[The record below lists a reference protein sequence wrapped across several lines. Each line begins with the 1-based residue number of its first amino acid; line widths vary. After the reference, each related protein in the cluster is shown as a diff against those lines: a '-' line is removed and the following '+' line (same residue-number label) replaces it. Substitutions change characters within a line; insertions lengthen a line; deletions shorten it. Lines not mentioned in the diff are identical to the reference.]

1 MNNLLALTL
10 SAFLALPLAAAEA
23 APFQLEPGNWNPA
36 VRSQLENLL
45 GSHSWQGKKVVLD
58 FDNTLV
64 SRDIGEATFAQLLI
78 TDKIK
83 RSAALAAISPDFVN
97 QGKLISLTNVADLS
111 EYYDQLA
118 SLDAHPADLEA
129 ASNSYAW
136 VVQAMMGLTPVEIIE
151 ATRAAYGQN
160 RAEQDRAQNKDSKLE
175 ITPGK
180 TGYRVPFFNPE
191 IVDLIGQLL
200 KHGYDLYVVSGSNVW
215 TVRHM
220 VTVEL
225 MMRVNAK
232 FGTHYQIPADHVIGA
247 SVLLRD
253 KRTGRLVKDAFLA
266 KENERYAAL
275 DPVELGQYELT
286 NQAVFPLTGFS
297 GKVANIIQY
306 ITGPVEKPFLV
317 AGDSSGDF
325 AMLQMAQYRLWFAR
339 LEKKGYQQALSH
351 RIGKPE
357 QATWMIQPV
366 LTARQPGLLK
376 NQSHL
381 KALSGIAGLKLQ
393 DLIESLEIWKERGMY
408 RD

>member
-1 MNNLLALTL
+1 MKNLLALTL
-10 SAFLALPLAAAEA
+10 SACLAFPLGSAQAAT
-23 APFQLEPGNWNPA
+23 FQLEPGNWNPA

-78 TDKIK
+78 SNKIK
-83 RSAALAAISPDFVN
+83 RSSALEAISPAFVR
-97 QGKLISLTNVADLS
+97 QGKNISLDTSADLA
-111 EYYDQLA
+111 EYYDELA
-118 SLDAHPADLEA
+118 SLDSHPADIEA

-136 VVQAMMGLTPVEIIE
+136 VVQAMMGLSPVEIID
-151 ATRAAYGQN
+151 ATRTAYDHN
-160 RAEQDRAQNKDSKLE
+160 RAEKDRLQNTDSKWV
-175 ITPGK
+175 ISPGK
-180 TGYRVPFFNPE
+180 TSYRVPFFNPE

-225 MMRVNAK
+225 MSRVNAK
-232 FGTHYQIPADHVIGA
+232 FGTQYQIPADHVIGA

-266 KENERYAAL
+266 KENERYAAM
-275 DPVELGQYELT
+275 DPAELVHYELT
-286 NQAVFPLTGFS
+286 NQAVYPLTGFS

-339 LEKKGYQQALSH
+339 LEKKGYQQALS
-351 RIGKPE
+351 RLIGKPE
-357 QATWMIQPV
+357 QGSWIVQPV
-366 LTARQPGLLK
+366 LTAKQPGLLK
-376 NQSHL
+376 NQAHL
-381 KALSGIAGLKLQ
+381 KALSEPAGLNFKELM
-393 DLIESLEIWKERGMY
+393 ESLQIWNERGMY